1 MALSWIRSVDK
12 EYKQFVENRVQ
23 EIRRLSC
30 PNDWKYCPTKENPA
44 DIASRGKSA
53 SKLAAADKWWYGPT
67 FLMNGKESWPE
78 QPTCEDEGQDTVLEL
93 RNPKPT
99 VMSAVVGT
107 EVQQEQNLENVLDP
121 SKYSKLDKLL
131 RITAYVRRF
140 VVNIRCSL
148 RGEQTSKGPL
158 SAEELDLAE
167 KSWIK
172 QAQACLTRLPK
183 YERMKRSL
191 SLFEDGENLIRCHG
205 RIEKSNLPDE
215 TKFPVLLPSDHYFTK
230 LVVLSCHV
238 EVMHNGVRETLTQVR
253 SRFWIVRGRQ
263 VVKKIIAGCLICKR
277 LEGKSYGVPPA
288 PFLPE
293 YRVEGDVAF
302 TRVGVDYAGPLFVKN
317 IYSNDTNMYKAYIV
331 VYTCASN
338 RAVHLDLAVDAT
350 SETFIRSFQRFISRR
365 GMPSTMISDNGK
377 TFKSKDLK
385 EFCASKRI
393 KWLHIV
399 ELSPWW
405 GRVL

>member
-1 MALSWIRSVDK
+1 M
-12 EYKQFVENRVQ
+12 
-23 EIRRLSC
+23 
-30 PNDWKYCPTKENPA
+30 
-44 DIASRGKSA
+44 
-53 SKLAAADKWWYGPT
+53 
-67 FLMNGKESWPE
+67 
-78 QPTCEDEGQDTVLEL
+78 
-93 RNPKPT
+93 
-99 VMSAVVGT
+99 
-107 EVQQEQNLENVLDP
+107 ENVLHP

-140 VVNIRCSL
+140 VVNVRCSL

-288 PFLPE
+288 PSLPE
-293 YRVEGDVAF
+293 YRVEGDVAL

-331 VYTCASN
+331 VYTCASS

-377 TFKSKDLK
+377 TFKSKELK
-385 EFCASKRI
+385 EFRASKRI

-405 GRVL
+405 GGFYERLVRSVKRCLKKVLRTAGLTYEELLTLLIQIEGVMTSRPLTYLYEDNDQPLTPSHLVLGRRLLTPAKSVHSDLSEEVDSSQKASRRQKYLRTVLVHF